1 MALYY
6 KFADS
11 WDANIDLARTADILY
26 WSPRLG
32 CSERQL
38 REAVRVVGVNAAS
51 VRRYLG
57 R

>member
-1 MALYY
+1 MNVT

-11 WDANIDLARTADILY
+11 WDSNIDLARTSEILY
-26 WSPRLG
+26 WSQRLG

-38 REAVRVVGVNAAS
+38 RDAVRRVGVNAAS
-51 VRRYLG
+51 VRRFLG

>member
-1 MALYY
+1 MNLNS
-6 KFADS
+6 FAQS
-11 WDANIDLARTADILY
+11 WDANIDLELPSEILY
-26 WSPRLG
+26 WTRRLG

-38 REAVRVVGVNAAS
+38 RDAVRTVGRNAAS